1 MQRLQK
7 KYCRRSFEFNTTVAV
22 TAKTTINRLKKN
34 LELTE
39 KKEEIESEDKD
50 VKEEKKDQ
58 KKQNLKMLKILVLMM
73 VIIDV

>member
-1 MQRLQK
+1 MQK
-7 KYCRRSFEFNTTVAV
+7 KYCRRSFEFNTTLAV

-34 LELTE
+34 LELTK

-58 KKQNLKMLKILVLMM
+58 KK
-73 VIIDV
+73 

>member
-7 KYCRRSFEFNTTVAV
+7 KYCRRSFEFNTTIAV

-34 LELTE
+34 LELTK

-58 KKQNLKMLKILVLMM
+58 KIEFEDDEDIGFDDANY
-73 VIIDV
+73 